1 MMTEHMN
8 SLNSELEKLSS
19 EKERNEKLLRMNKD
33 KLKTLEKKQELLT
46 KSGRN
51 KFIFSLGLI
60 AEKYLIEPEYLSDND
75 LNYILGVALTQPNIV
90 GLMTKFVMQNKAE
103 DI

>member
-33 KLKTLEKKQELLT
+33 KLKTLYDNKELLNSDEIRSIIDKT
-46 KSGRN
+46 
-51 KFIFSLGLI
+51 GLL
-60 AEKYLIEPEYLSDND
+60 KN
-75 LNYILGVALTQPNIV
+75 
-90 GLMTKFVMQNKAE
+90 
-103 DI
+103 

>member
-1 MMTEHMN
+1 MTRNPTNDIDE
-8 SLNSELEKLSS
+8 LSS
-19 EKERNEKLLRMNKD
+19 EKERNEKLLRMHKD

-75 LNYILGVALTQPNIV
+75 LDYILGVALTQPNIV
-90 GLMTKFVMQNKAE
+90 SLMTKFVMQNKAE
-103 DI
+103 DK